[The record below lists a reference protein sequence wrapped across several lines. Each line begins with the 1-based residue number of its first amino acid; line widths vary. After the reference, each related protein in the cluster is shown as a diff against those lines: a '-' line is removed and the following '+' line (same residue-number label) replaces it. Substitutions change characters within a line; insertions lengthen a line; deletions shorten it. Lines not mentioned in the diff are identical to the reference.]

1 MSNKTKN
8 LQDLQCCNEISSNW
22 LCYQVY
28 QLLYNSYVVYQC
40 AIRYRTMRGHFVTL
54 KLEYFYRQVFIGLFC
69 RKATILF
76 NGSIR
81 QWSLYFGFS
90 EENQA
95 SNVSKWTVHRS
106 FDCKPDIGAL
116 DNINI
121 PGKVSHEELLGNV
134 LKQRKKEKT
143 EAENTWSG
151 SRNTACRVFFSTFL
165 STSLA

>member
-1 MSNKTKN
+1 
-8 LQDLQCCNEISSNW
+8 
-22 LCYQVY
+22 
-28 QLLYNSYVVYQC
+28 
-40 AIRYRTMRGHFVTL
+40 MRGHFVTL

-76 NGSIR
+76 NGSI
-81 QWSLYFGFS
+81 GK
-90 EENQA
+90 QA

-143 EAENTWSG
+143 EAENT
-151 SRNTACRVFFSTFL
+151 
-165 STSLA
+165 